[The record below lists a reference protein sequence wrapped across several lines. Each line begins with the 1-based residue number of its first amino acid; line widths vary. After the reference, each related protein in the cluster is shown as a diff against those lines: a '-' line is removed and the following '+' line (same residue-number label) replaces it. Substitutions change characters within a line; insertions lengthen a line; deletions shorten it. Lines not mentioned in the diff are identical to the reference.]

1 MESKSNNAR
10 MIERWK
16 SNEITQALANAPAV
30 AILGPRQVGK
40 TTLALEIAA
49 NQPSIYLDLQS
60 EQDRIKLADP
70 VFYLRQHTDKLVV
83 LDEIHRTPNLFDAL
97 RGLIDEGRRA
107 GQGAGKFLMLGSASM
122 DLLRQSGESLAGR
135 IAYVELQPFDLL
147 ELGAQHL
154 GQLWFRGEYPDAYL
168 AADSAASD
176 RWRQDFIRTYLE
188 RDIPDLGPRIPADRL
203 RRLWTMLA
211 HLQGGLLNTA
221 TLARNLDVDNKT
233 AAKYLDLLVDLLL
246 VRRLAPWHAN
256 LGKRLVKSPKMYLR
270 DTGILHT
277 LLQIPSLEAL
287 IGHPK
292 LGDSWEGFVIE
303 NVTARL
309 KGLARPYFYRT
320 AAGAEIDLDQAL
332 VVAVPVRFIELIA
345 DIKRGMAPCALGQIL
360 NRSGDFAV
368 AFHQKHIAGQQCAIE
383 RLRIRGCI
391 GFVAGSFD
399 LQPCRH
405 PVTDTVHDRV
415 ALMRHLLILPRLRG
429 GSTGSVPPRLIVIGA

>member
-1 MESKSNNAR
+1 MFLVNVESKSNNAR

-60 EQDRIKLADP
+60 EQDRIKLTDP
-70 VFYLRQHTDKLVV
+70 AFYLRQHSDKLVV

-147 ELGAQHL
+147 EAGAQHL
-154 GQLWFRGEYPDAYL
+154 GQLWFRGGYPDAYL
-168 AADSAASD
+168 AADAAASD

-320 AAGAEIDLDQAL
+320 AAGAEIDLILDFGSEIWA
-332 VVAVPVRFIELIA
+332 IE
-345 DIKRGMAPCALGQIL
+345 IKRNPAPRLGKGFHLACDDLKPARRIVVHGGNEVWRLADGTEALSL
-360 NRSGDFAV
+360 PALMEAV
-368 AFHQKHIAGQQCAIE
+368 AG
-383 RLRIRGCI
+383 
-391 GFVAGSFD
+391 
-399 LQPCRH
+399 
-405 PVTDTVHDRV
+405 
-415 ALMRHLLILPRLRG
+415 
-429 GSTGSVPPRLIVIGA
+429 